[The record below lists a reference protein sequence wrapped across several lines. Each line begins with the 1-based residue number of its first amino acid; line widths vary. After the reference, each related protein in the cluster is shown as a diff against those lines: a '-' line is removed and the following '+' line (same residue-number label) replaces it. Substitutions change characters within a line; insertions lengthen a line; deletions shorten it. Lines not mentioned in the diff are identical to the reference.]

1 MPGTKEIR
9 SKIASVKST
18 QKITKAMQ
26 MVATSKMRRAQE
38 RMRLAR
44 PYAQKMRNV
53 IGHLTEANPDYRHP
67 FLVTR
72 EPKAVGFIVISTDR
86 GLAGALNANVFKQTL
101 LLMREWQ
108 GKGAQVSL
116 CIIGTKGLAF
126 FRRLSVPILA
136 NVSHLGDRPHVK
148 DLIGTVKVMLDAY
161 RAGALDRLLL
171 VNAQFVNTMTQRA
184 AVEQLLPIEALD
196 TEGLQEH
203 WDYIYEPEAAYILD
217 GLLMRY
223 IESQVYRAAV
233 ENVASEMAARMVA
246 MKAASDNAGKLI
258 TELQLIYNKARQ
270 AAITKRSEEHTSELQ
285 SQSNLVCRLLLEK
298 KKKKSK
304 KRPHLSIEVQA
315 AFNSIR

>member
-44 PYAQKMRNV
+44 PYAARMLEV

-72 EPKAVGFIVISTDR
+72 EPKAIGIIVVSSDR

-101 LLMREWQ
+101 LLAREWQ
-108 GKGAQVSL
+108 KKDVPVKL
-116 CIIGTKGLAF
+116 CLLGTKALTF
-126 FRRLSVPILA
+126 FRRLSLPILA
-136 NVSHLGDRPHVK
+136 NVTHLGDRPHVK

-161 RAGALDRLLL
+161 RAGEVDRVFL
-171 VNAQFVNTMTQRA
+171 VNAQFVNTMTQKP
-184 AVEQLLPIEALD
+184 VTQQLLPIEAID
-196 TEGLQEH
+196 TEGLQDH
-203 WDYIYEPEAAYILD
+203 WDYIYEPDAAAILD

-258 TELQLIYNKARQ
+258 SELQLIYNKARQ
-270 AAITKRSEEHTSELQ
+270 AAITKELSEI
-285 SQSNLVCRLLLEK
+285 VGG
-298 KKKKSK
+298 
-304 KRPHLSIEVQA
+304 A
-315 AFNSIR
+315 AAV